1 MSEIINIFTLIILIL
16 FFIIFNIERYYYYK
30 IYNNTDDKK
39 KSLLNFNP
47 TVPNSNIDL
56 YNDINSNNQ
65 NKSHL

>member
-1 MSEIINIFTLIILIL
+1 MLKGIKYRLINMI
-16 FFIIFNIERYYYYK
+16 
-30 IYNNTDDKK
+30 K

-47 TVPNSNIDL
+47 SLSNSSIDL